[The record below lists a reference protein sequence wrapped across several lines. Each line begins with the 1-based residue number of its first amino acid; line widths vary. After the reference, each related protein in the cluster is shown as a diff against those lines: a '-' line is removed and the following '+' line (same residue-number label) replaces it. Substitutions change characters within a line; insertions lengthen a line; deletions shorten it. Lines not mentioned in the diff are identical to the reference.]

1 MKTNKLYS
9 YAYFAF
15 QLLGLKKHSTYIYFT
30 YPFDVVAQGVAL
42 NYLFSFVSVN
52 NGVKTIKGSSSHNVS
67 NSFFLNAES
76 LDLVIYVEK

>member
-1 MKTNKLYS
+1 MKTNKLHS

-15 QLLGLKKHSTYIYFT
+15 QSKKHFSYIYFT

>member
-1 MKTNKLYS
+1 MKTNKLHS
-9 YAYFAF
+9 YAYLAF
-15 QLLGLKKHSTYIYFT
+15 QLKKHSSYIYFT
-30 YPFDVVAQGVAL
+30 YPFDVVAQGVAF

>member
-15 QLLGLKKHSTYIYFT
+15 QLCLKKHSTYIYFT

>member
-15 QLLGLKKHSTYIYFT
+15 QLKHSTYIYFT

>member
-15 QLLGLKKHSTYIYFT
+15 QLLTYKHSTYIYFT